1 VKIEFS
7 EGAKGQSEIESVLR
21 IARSLPET
29 AGSLRLREQL
39 ENSAFS
45 YLQDDEAEATRMRSL
60 IASNRPSWLAR
71 AAASWHRLWGP
82 TSREMDL
89 SKQRIDA
96 LERAERAER
105 SSFDAVAEMARIGR
119 ERDALS
125 AGLLQ
130 LRQRNGES
138 DSDVGE

>member
-1 VKIEFS
+1 
-7 EGAKGQSEIESVLR
+7 
-21 IARSLPET
+21 
-29 AGSLRLREQL
+29 
-39 ENSAFS
+39 
-45 YLQDDEAEATRMRSL
+45 
-60 IASNRPSWLAR
+60 
-71 AAASWHRLWGP
+71 
-82 TSREMDL
+82 MDL